1 MFQSLDPVECK
12 GFRQP
17 RIVRHFGNGQF
28 LAAVDKRCDH
38 KTYLIHQILLNE
50 PGIDGRS
57 ADNGEAPDTEKRI
70 EFVEC
75 RRQIDGRISCQN
87 KGYPHL
93 PQISDIFRTDAS
105 GRNNEHLIADTV
117 WKLQRICAVSYT
129 HLTLPTKA

>member
-70 EFVEC
+70 EFVE
-75 RRQIDGRISCQN
+75 RQN

-93 PQISDIFRTDAS
+93 PQISDIFGRTLRVVTTS
-105 GRNNEHLIADTV
+105 I
-117 WKLQRICAVSYT
+117 
-129 HLTLPTKA
+129 